1 MNQLTHQEQKIVALV
16 TQGLT
21 NKQVAQRIG
30 TIASYAIDLEQGRIA
45 YAVLSVGTSWD
56 LAISGLPFP
65 GMHRNSLPM
74 TGSSS
79 SMV

>member
-45 YAVLSVGTSWD
+45 YAVLSVGAS
-56 LAISGLPFP
+56 
-65 GMHRNSLPM
+65 
-74 TGSSS
+74 
-79 SMV
+79 